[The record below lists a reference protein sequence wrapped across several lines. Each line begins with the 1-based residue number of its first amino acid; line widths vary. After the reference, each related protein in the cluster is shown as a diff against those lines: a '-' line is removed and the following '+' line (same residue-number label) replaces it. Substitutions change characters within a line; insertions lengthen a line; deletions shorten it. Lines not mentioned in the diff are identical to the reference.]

1 MKQTPPANL
10 LSRKIRQARLEA
22 DLSQKELSQTL
33 SLSDRTIS
41 AYEQG
46 RAVPPV
52 TTLRAIS
59 SATRKPISYF
69 LDEQLPTTQDVA
81 LEIKIKQIELE
92 LLAIK
97 QTLQRHGLL

>member
-1 MKQTPPANL
+1 MKQSTQQNL

-33 SLSDRTIS
+33 KLSDRTIS

-52 TTLRAIS
+52 STLRALS

-69 LDEQLPTTQDVA
+69 LDEQLPATQDVV

-97 QTLQRHGLL
+97 QTLQKHGLL